1 MQDFLQRF
9 KVGHILR
16 PSLAPT
22 LTKVRQVELEA
33 GDCEGRLPLLFWTLI
48 VVLGNFNSV
57 QVQVDHLPI
66 ACMNIGITV
75 YPTYGGSG
83 IVGSELGMELA
94 KRGHTVH
101 FISSAL
107 PTRLTELSERVRFHE
122 VEMMSYPL
130 FEHQPYT
137 LALATKMATVAE
149 TENLDLLHVHY
160 AIPHSISGILARESL
175 KPKRRLPVITT
186 LHGTDITLVG
196 ADRSYLPITRYGIV
210 QSDGVTAISQYL
222 KEATRESFQFDDI
235 RVIPNF
241 VCQHDYQRHPVEAL
255 RRELAPAGET
265 LLVHV
270 SNFRPVKRPVDCVEI
285 LARVLKNHGQAR
297 LVMVGDG
304 SERPNAEHRARCLNI
319 ADKCSFVGKQ
329 PNIVDYLS
337 AADVLLLPS
346 EQESFGLAALE
357 AMACEVPVIA
367 SRVGGIPEVVTD
379 GETGFLSKVG
389 DVAKMADDAARLVG
403 DEKLRHKMG
412 AAARASAISRYR
424 TDIVIP
430 QYIEFYQEV
439 LSRN

>member
-1 MQDFLQRF
+1 
-9 KVGHILR
+9 
-16 PSLAPT
+16 
-22 LTKVRQVELEA
+22 
-33 GDCEGRLPLLFWTLI
+33 
-48 VVLGNFNSV
+48 
-57 QVQVDHLPI
+57 
-66 ACMNIGITV
+66 MNIGITV

-83 IVGSELGMELA
+83 IVGSELGKELA
-94 KRGHTVH
+94 ARGHTVH
-101 FISSAL
+101 FISSSL
-107 PTRLTELSERVRFHE
+107 PTRLTQLSERVRFHE

-160 AIPHSISGILARESL
+160 AIPHSISAILARESL

-210 QSDGVTAISQYL
+210 QSDGVTAISEYL
-222 KEATRESFQFDDI
+222 KNATYESFQFDDI

-241 VCQHDYQRHPVEAL
+241 VCQYDYQRHPVDEL
-255 RRELAPAGET
+255 RRELSPNGET

-285 LARVLKNHGQAR
+285 LARVLKKNLNTR
-297 LVMVGDG
+297 LIMVGDG
-304 SERPNAEHRARCLNI
+304 SERTNVEHRARCLGVFE
-319 ADKCSFVGKQ
+319 KCSFVGKQ
-329 PNIVDYLS
+329 PKIVDYLS

-346 EQESFGLAALE
+346 DQESFGLAALE

-379 GETGFLSKVG
+379 GETGFLSEVG
-389 DVAKMADDAARLVG
+389 DVTKMAEDAARLLS
-403 DEKLRHKMG
+403 DETFRKQMG
-412 AAARASAISRYR
+412 KRARESAVSRYR
-424 TDIVIP
+424 TDLVIP
-430 QYIEFYQEV
+430 QYIRFYEEV
-439 LSRN
+439 LSR

>member
-1 MQDFLQRF
+1 
-9 KVGHILR
+9 
-16 PSLAPT
+16 
-22 LTKVRQVELEA
+22 
-33 GDCEGRLPLLFWTLI
+33 
-48 VVLGNFNSV
+48 
-57 QVQVDHLPI
+57 
-66 ACMNIGITV
+66 MNIGITV

-83 IVGSELGMELA
+83 IVGSELGKELA
-94 KRGHTVH
+94 ARGHTVH
-101 FISSAL
+101 FIASAL
-107 PTRLTELSERVRFHE
+107 PTRLTELNERVRFHE

-149 TENLDLLHVHY
+149 SENLDLLHVHY
-160 AIPHSISGILARESL
+160 AIPHSISAILARESL

-210 QSDGVTAISQYL
+210 QSDGVTAISHYL
-222 KEATRESFQFDDI
+222 KDATREIFHFDEI
-235 RVIPNF
+235 TVIPNF
-241 VCQHDYQRHPVEAL
+241 VCQSDYARHPVDDL
-255 RRELAPAGET
+255 RRSLTPEGEP

-285 LARVLKNHGQAR
+285 LARVLDKKVGTR

-304 SERPNAEHRARCLNI
+304 SERPNCEHRARKLGISDRCV
-319 ADKCSFVGKQ
+319 FVGKQ
-329 PNIVDYLS
+329 PKIVDYLS

-357 AMACEVPVIA
+357 AMACEVPVVA

-379 GETGFLSKVG
+379 GETGFLSEVG
-389 DVAKMADDAARLVG
+389 DVEKMAKDAARLLT
-403 DEKLRHKMG
+403 EAEFRIEMG
-412 AAARASAISRYR
+412 RRARASALAHYR

-430 QYIEFYQEV
+430 QYLDFYQKV
-439 LSRN
+439 INQHGSQ

>member
-1 MQDFLQRF
+1 
-9 KVGHILR
+9 
-16 PSLAPT
+16 
-22 LTKVRQVELEA
+22 
-33 GDCEGRLPLLFWTLI
+33 
-48 VVLGNFNSV
+48 
-57 QVQVDHLPI
+57 
-66 ACMNIGITV
+66 MNIGITV

-83 IVGSELGMELA
+83 IVGSELGKELA
-94 KRGHTVH
+94 ARGHTVH
-101 FISSAL
+101 FISSSL
-107 PTRLTELSERVRFHE
+107 PTRLTELNERVRFHE

-160 AIPHSISGILARESL
+160 AIPHSISAILARESL
-175 KPKRRLPVITT
+175 KPKRYLPVITT

-210 QSDGVTAISQYL
+210 QSDGVTAISHYL
-222 KEATRESFQFDDI
+222 KAATKESFQFDDI
-235 RVIPNF
+235 EVIPNF
-241 VCQHDYQRHPVEAL
+241 ICQTDYQRHPVAAL
-255 RRELAPAGET
+255 RATLAPAGEL

-285 LARVLKNHGQAR
+285 FARVAQQLPATR

-304 SERPNAEHRARCLNI
+304 SERTNVEHRARCLGVY
-319 ADKCSFVGKQ
+319 DKCVFVGKQ

-367 SRVGGIPEVVTD
+367 SRVGGLPEVVTD
-379 GETGFLSKVG
+379 GETGYLSEVG
-389 DVAKMADDAARLVG
+389 DVEKMAADATRLLRDETFRRDMGQRARG
-403 DEKLRHKMG
+403 
-412 AAARASAISRYR
+412 SAVSRYR
-424 TDIVIP
+424 SDIVIP
-430 QYIEFYQEV
+430 QYLQFYEKV
-439 LSRN
+439 LQQAPKPN

>member
-1 MQDFLQRF
+1 
-9 KVGHILR
+9 
-16 PSLAPT
+16 
-22 LTKVRQVELEA
+22 
-33 GDCEGRLPLLFWTLI
+33 
-48 VVLGNFNSV
+48 
-57 QVQVDHLPI
+57 
-66 ACMNIGITV
+66 MNIGITV

-83 IVGSELGMELA
+83 IVGSELGKELA
-94 KRGHTVH
+94 ARGHTVH
-101 FISSAL
+101 FIASAL
-107 PTRLTELSERVRFHE
+107 PTRLTELNERVRFHE

-160 AIPHSISGILARESL
+160 AIPHSISAILARESL
-175 KPKRRLPVITT
+175 QPHRRLPVITT

-210 QSDGVTAISQYL
+210 QSDGVTAISHYL
-222 KEATRESFQFDDI
+222 KQATTETFQFDNI
-235 RVIPNF
+235 AVIPNF
-241 VCQHDYQRHPVEAL
+241 ICANDYQRHAVPQL
-255 RRELAPAGET
+255 RAELSPDGLP

-285 LARVLKNHGQAR
+285 LARVLKAGVRTR

-304 SERPNAEHRARCLNI
+304 SERPGAEHRARCLGVYEH
-319 ADKCSFVGKQ
+319 CSFVGKQ
-329 PNIVDYLS
+329 PKIVDYLS

-379 GETGFLSKVG
+379 GETGYLSEMG
-389 DVAKMADDAARLVG
+389 DVEKMSEDAARLLS
-403 DEKLRHKMG
+403 DERLRSEMG
-412 AAARASAISRYR
+412 ARARSQAVSRYS
-424 TDIVIP
+424 TDLIIP
-430 QYIEFYQEV
+430 QYLEFYERV
-439 LSRN
+439 LAA